1 MKKKLRAVRTAETQ
15 NQQNSK
21 AALSSPPIC
30 FSQVGNE
37 WRGRGVFLEGEVALL
52 EWDARFPCPAAPE
65 ACETNAGDGSA
76 PHHDETPAQHGNADE
91 SIHTGT
97 RTAARGFVPA
107 ASSGKTTRTRARNG
121 TARHTAAGYAAIA
134 AFYKE
139 LAEQTGVGIAPEML
153 AKLARRHENLK
164 YFKIEC
170 RPPGSYLS
178 ALKELLPEGREIFIG
193 NAGFQMIEGFARG
206 AAGVMPGPSMPDVYR
221 AVWDAL
227 LAGNDAEAR
236 RIHGVL
242 NAMLNHIR
250 QNVEMIIFFE
260 KRILKRRGFIRSD
273 FCRTPAFRTDRIYDS
288 IFDTLYEELRR
299 EFREAGNG
307 KL

>member
-1 MKKKLRAVRTAETQ
+1 
-15 NQQNSK
+15 
-21 AALSSPPIC
+21 
-30 FSQVGNE
+30 
-37 WRGRGVFLEGEVALL
+37 
-52 EWDARFPCPAAPE
+52 
-65 ACETNAGDGSA
+65 
-76 PHHDETPAQHGNADE
+76 
-91 SIHTGT
+91 
-97 RTAARGFVPA
+97 
-107 ASSGKTTRTRARNG
+107 
-121 TARHTAAGYAAIA
+121 
-134 AFYKE
+134 
-139 LAEQTGVGIAPEML
+139 
-153 AKLARRHENLK
+153 
-164 YFKIEC
+164 
-170 RPPGSYLS
+170 
-178 ALKELLPEGREIFIG
+178 
-193 NAGFQMIEGFARG
+193 MIEGFARG